1 MHFETVI
8 KGNNTLNSSYQTAAL
23 VMDNIPL
30 LMRLLRAKFREKRVG
45 DLTMAQFRTLG
56 FVDANNNASLSD
68 VAGYIGLS
76 LPSMSKLVDALV
88 NQGLLTRSEHGKD
101 RRRICLALTGAG
113 KRELDEAYRHT
124 QSFFAEKFAE
134 LTEDE
139 RAQVSGAM
147 NLLKKLF
154 ALDSQAAMPEAPAGQ
169 EFPVFS

>member
-1 MHFETVI
+1 LHFETVI
-8 KGNNTLNSSYQTAAL
+8 KGNKNLNSPHQTAAL

-56 FVDANNNASLSD
+56 FVDANHDASLSD
-68 VAGYIGLS
+68 VAGHIGLG

-88 NQGLLTRSEHGKD
+88 NRSLLTRSEHGTD
-101 RRRICLALTGAG
+101 RRRICLALTDDG

-139 RAQVSGAM
+139 RTQIAGAINM
-147 NLLKKLF
+147 LKKLF
-154 ALDSQAAMPEAPAGQ
+154 ALDTQASMLEAPSEQ
-169 EFPVFS
+169 EFPV